1 MPEKLSPQVTNSQV
15 SLTRRTG
22 VQALRARRW
31 YTSSNIK
38 SQDLGPRQPAK
49 PGKVVAAHA
58 GCGWIK
64 QQNGSDS
71 YDNLI
76 DSCADFGAPATAPVS
91 GRTPEKLAVGGI
103 NGAARV
109 APCPEVR
116 DERCPAFAG
125 TGAGP

>member
-1 MPEKLSPQVTNSQV
+1 M
-15 SLTRRTG
+15 
-22 VQALRARRW
+22 ALRARRW
-31 YTSSNIK
+31 YISPDIK

-49 PGKVVAAHA
+49 PGKVVAAKA

-64 QQNGSDS
+64 QPNGSNR

-76 DSCADFGAPATAPVS
+76 DPCADCGAPATTLVS
-91 GRTPEKLAVGGI
+91 GRTPEKPAVGGI
-103 NGAARV
+103 DGAARV

-116 DERCPAFAG
+116 DERCPAIAG